1 MLNLVLFL
9 CPKGG
14 DTMNDKKKEKGHYIF
29 RKYVRNH
36 KTGEIIYASS
46 YGKKAFKIWVKD

>member
-1 MLNLVLFL
+1 MNLVLFL

-14 DTMNDKKKEKGHYIF
+14 DAMNDKKKEKGHYIF